1 MSEEVEFFRGGEVT
15 QQYYKRSSIDKV
27 CEVFLGGTGGIY
39 VKSQVE
45 KRGAVKAIIKYQLV
59 F

>member
-27 CEVFLGGTGGIY
+27 CEVFGGFRWILCSR
-39 VKSQVE
+39 V
-45 KRGAVKAIIKYQLV
+45 A
-59 F
+59 